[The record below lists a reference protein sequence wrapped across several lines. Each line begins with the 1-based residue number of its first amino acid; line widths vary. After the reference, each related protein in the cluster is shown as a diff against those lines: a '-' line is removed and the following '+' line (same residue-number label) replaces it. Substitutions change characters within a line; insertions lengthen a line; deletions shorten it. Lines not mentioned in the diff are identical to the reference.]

1 MFVLLRRCD
10 LKAIRLKLTTIYIL
24 NILDIIFTLILLKTG
39 LFIEGNHFMR
49 QIIGN
54 SFLVLAIKVLIV
66 GALLAIL
73 YKRMETATLKQLAI
87 SNIFINSCMGVY
99 ILINL
104 SHIIWTLLSFFYFSS
119 LTKV

>member
-10 LKAIRLKLTTIYIL
+10 LKAIRLKFTTIYIL
-24 NILDIIFTLILLKTG
+24 NILDIIFTLILIKTG
-39 LFIEGNHFMR
+39 LFIEGNYFMS

-54 SFLVLAIKVLIV
+54 SALVLAIKVIIV

-73 YKRMETATLKQLAI
+73 YKRMETATIKQLAI

-104 SHIIWTLLSFFYFSS
+104 SHVIWALFSFFYFSFS
-119 LTKV
+119 TKV